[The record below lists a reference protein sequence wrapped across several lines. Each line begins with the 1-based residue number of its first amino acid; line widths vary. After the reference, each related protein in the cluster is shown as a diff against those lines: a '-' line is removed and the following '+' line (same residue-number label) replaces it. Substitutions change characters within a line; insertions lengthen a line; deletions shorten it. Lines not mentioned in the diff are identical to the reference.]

1 METSVTSVNDDRI
14 HVVFNHFC
22 RLGSLIIKWAIL
34 KGCKTWTNDWH
45 LFPKLPPPPSFSV
58 IKTRWC
64 YILNCLQ
71 SHKSY
76 CWKTSVTLIIFVDG
90 LYSLCRLAN
99 LFMLDLYLNII
110 MIKTFF
116 IRKLFLYKHLIW
128 QSNFVEIL
136 SAFDAIDVNKD
147 GSISKKEMREAAR
160 IAGMNPTDQEV
171 EEWWNAAD
179 ANGS

>member
-1 METSVTSVNDDRI
+1 
-14 HVVFNHFC
+14 
-22 RLGSLIIKWAIL
+22 
-34 KGCKTWTNDWH
+34 
-45 LFPKLPPPPSFSV
+45 
-58 IKTRWC
+58 
-64 YILNCLQ
+64 
-71 SHKSY
+71 
-76 CWKTSVTLIIFVDG
+76 
-90 LYSLCRLAN
+90 
-99 LFMLDLYLNII
+99 

-116 IRKLFLYKHLIW
+116 RRNFFLNKHLIW
-128 QSNFVEIL
+128 HSHFVEIL